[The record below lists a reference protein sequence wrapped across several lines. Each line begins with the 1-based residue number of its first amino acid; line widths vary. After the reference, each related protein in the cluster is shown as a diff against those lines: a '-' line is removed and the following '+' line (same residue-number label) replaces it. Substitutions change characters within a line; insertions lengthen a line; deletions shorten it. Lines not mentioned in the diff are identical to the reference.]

1 MTQNQGLLSK
11 SHLLRK
17 AILVRASR
25 PKVTSIRERQKR
37 EQRKLGIP
45 AALKIH
51 RIGARMSI
59 KAKKQNK
66 SHYQLPHESWSQIEV
81 IIPYLTNQSHKSK
94 SIISSVKKR
103 SRNPNHQSI
112 PAHSPYTTRHV
123 SCIFVRLSQ
132 EFRIARVNTRSV
144 IVCGTF
150 DVNVY
155 KQAHVQI
162 FSMFARYLFS
172 FVAVLCIA
180 KKGSNMVYPRAQRAK
195 IEKY

>member
-1 MTQNQGLLSK
+1 
-11 SHLLRK
+11 
-17 AILVRASR
+17 
-25 PKVTSIRERQKR
+25 
-37 EQRKLGIP
+37 
-45 AALKIH
+45 
-51 RIGARMSI
+51 MSI
-59 KAKKQNK
+59 KVKKQNQSHNQFPNK
-66 SHYQLPHESWSQIEV
+66 SKSQIKV
-81 IIPYLTNQSHKSK
+81 IVAYLTNQSHESK

-112 PAHSPYTTRHV
+112 TAHSPYTTRHV

-162 FSMFARYLFS
+162 FSMFARYLFL

-180 KKGSNMVYPRAQRAK
+180 KKGSNVVYSRAQRAK
-195 IEKY
+195 NRK

>member
-1 MTQNQGLLSK
+1 
-11 SHLLRK
+11 
-17 AILVRASR
+17 
-25 PKVTSIRERQKR
+25 
-37 EQRKLGIP
+37 
-45 AALKIH
+45 
-51 RIGARMSI
+51 MSI
-59 KAKKQNK
+59 NAKKQNQ

-94 SIISSVKKR
+94 SITSSVKKR

-112 PAHSPYTTRHV
+112 TAHSPYTARHV

-144 IVCGTF
+144 IVCGPY

-155 KQAHVQI
+155 KQAHAQI

-172 FVAVLCIA
+172 FVAVLFIA
-180 KKGSNMVYPRAQRAK
+180 KKGSNVVYSRAQHAK
-195 IEKY
+195 NRK